1 MRPRLIAA
9 VAALVVCATAPSAF
23 GHHSFAAVFD
33 ENKLV
38 TLKGTVSKVEWVN
51 PHVYLYLDVSDPSG
65 KITTWAIETFPPVT
79 LRKAGLTREK
89 LGIGQNV
96 TLEGYGPKDGSH
108 TLLLR
113 KLTFPDGQELLIGLG
128 DINQLR

>member
-1 MRPRLIAA
+1 MTAI
-9 VAALVVCATAPSAF
+9 AALVVVATALPAF

-33 ENKLV
+33 ETKLM

-51 PHVYLYLDVSDPSG
+51 PHVYLYLDVPDASG
-65 KITTWAIETFPPVT
+65 KITTWTVETFPPVT
-79 LRKAGLTREK
+79 LRRAGVTRDK
-89 LGIGQNV
+89 LGLGQNV
-96 TLEGYGPKDGSH
+96 TLEGSAPKDGSH

-113 KLTFPDGQELLIGLG
+113 KMTFADGRELLIALG

>member
-1 MRPRLIAA
+1 MRFRL
-9 VAALVVCATAPSAF
+9 VAAIGAFGLCATAPFAF

-51 PHVYLYLDVSDPSG
+51 PHVYLYLDVSDASG
-65 KITTWAIETFPPVT
+65 KITTWTIETFPPVT

-89 LGIGQNV
+89 LGLGQSV
-96 TLEGYGPKDGSH
+96 VLEGYAAKDGSY